1 MHHSGAY
8 RGLLDMF
15 RVIVKINSPTF
26 SIQNKSKSHLWWSGR
41 NCDKMMR
48 VKLISA
54 DYSRQNTQRQFFLF
68 PTETTSLVP
77 LVSLLTRAKQP
88 CAFHLRLPILGL
100 TARSNPIIMDGEHVI
115 NNDP

>member
-1 MHHSGAY
+1 
-8 RGLLDMF
+8 
-15 RVIVKINSPTF
+15 
-26 SIQNKSKSHLWWSGR
+26 
-41 NCDKMMR
+41 MMR
-48 VKLISA
+48 VKIISA

-88 CAFHLRLPILGL
+88 CAFHLILPILGL